1 MASDRQSSPSFF
13 QSSRPKSWRDVEAY
27 DSEGKPKHE
36 RSAFDQNNI
45 DCDYNA
51 GCIDMDDDPLRNTK
65 GAKRRSR
72 RPCSPFAAASVVRPD
87 PFEYPVRENNEL
99 ELLEGDDIQISNNR
113 KTVMVP
119 QDEGGPDVH
128 LSPRHHLKENGE
140 LNMSDEL
147 PAHATFLVPSEIH
160 PNMIDREEDTAQ
172 LQLLAGKLSADWRG
186 EDFMAPALA
195 RRMRDFQFA
204 QDKRRRKHGDE
215 RPWGILGLYDHLA
228 AIRIDVEWAEDA
240 AWRRANGDSYLS
252 WVDFDASKKRG
263 VNRPFF
269 TYFLL
274 FACTINII
282 ITVAVNGWTV
292 EPLSVN
298 PMIGPSKETLILM
311 GAKYSDL
318 IVNYNESWRLVT
330 SIILHAG
337 VVHYFINMLALWFV
351 GTAIESTHGFL
362 AAMIVFV
369 IPAIGGIILSAI
381 FLPAYITVGASG
393 GIFGLIGACLADI
406 IMNWRLLFSDFVNEN
421 GKKHKHAMVII
432 FLLVDIILNS
442 IIGLTP
448 YVDNFTHLGGMGIG
462 FLCGISTMERLP
474 SDFFGIQQDWVTKT
488 KQIVIRF
495 FGLIVSIIGILV
507 ATIILLEGDG
517 ETTPC
522 PSCSWLSCVPFPPWN
537 DYSERWWYCDDCGR
551 VSAEIVTQPSLHL
564 DLECPDGTSVDV
576 NLDPGTKVDK
586 AELEQK
592 LPAYCR
598 DFCQEVS

>member
-1 MASDRQSSPSFF
+1 MS
-13 QSSRPKSWRDVEAY
+13 
-27 DSEGKPKHE
+27 
-36 RSAFDQNNI
+36 
-45 DCDYNA
+45 
-51 GCIDMDDDPLRNTK
+51 
-65 GAKRRSR
+65 
-72 RPCSPFAAASVVRPD
+72 
-87 PFEYPVRENNEL
+87 
-99 ELLEGDDIQISNNR
+99 
-113 KTVMVP
+113 VP
-119 QDEGGPDVH
+119 QDEGRPDVH
-128 LSPRHHLKENGE
+128 LSPRHETKDN
-140 LNMSDEL
+140 DETNSSIKF
-147 PAHATFLVPSEIH
+147 PTHATFLVPSEIH

-172 LQLLAGKLSADWRG
+172 LRLLAGKLSADWRG

-195 RRMRDFQFA
+195 RRIRDFQFA
-204 QDKRRRKHGDE
+204 QEKRRRKYGDE

-228 AIRIDVEWAEDA
+228 AIRVDVEWAEDA

-274 FACTINII
+274 CACTINII
-282 ITVAVNGWTV
+282 ISIAVNGWIV

-318 IVNYNESWRLVT
+318 IVNYNEAWRLVT

-337 VVHYFINMLALWFV
+337 LVHYFINMLALWFV
-351 GTAIESTHGFL
+351 GTAIESTHGLL
-362 AAMIVFV
+362 AAMILFV

-406 IMNWRLLFSDFVNEN
+406 IMNWRLLFSDFVNES

-448 YVDNFTHLGGMGIG
+448 YVDNFTHLGGMAIG

-495 FGLIVSIIGILV
+495 FGLIVSIIGILI

-537 DYSERWWYCDDCGR
+537 DYSERWWYCDDCGN
-551 VSAEIVTQPSLHL
+551 VSAEIVLEPNLHL
-564 DLECPDGTSVDV
+564 DLECPDGRSVDV
-576 NLDPGTKVDK
+576 DLNSKMKVDRV
-586 AELEQK
+586 ELERK
-592 LPAYCR
+592 LPKYCR
-598 DFCQEVS
+598 DFCQEVN